1 MVTIKEAELLTGITR
16 QNIRYYEKMGLI
28 HPSREKENQYR
39 KYNKDDIRRLK
50 LIYMFRKLDM
60 PLEEIQQILDG
71 RKDLQEALEQQKEQL
86 RQKQQKLAAALSFC
100 GEIQETELTDLNV
113 DLYLQKMEAEEKQGN
128 KFADI
133 LDDYKK
139 VVESESI
146 RTYRI
151 LRKISQILIP
161 LCLLLLIMLP
171 TILQI
176 RGDNH
181 LEVIASVL
189 GILGMLAYIIYFAIL
204 YKNYRE

>member
-28 HPSREKENQYR
+28 YPNREKENQYR

-100 GEIQETELTDLNV
+100 GEIQETIYE
-113 DLYLQKMEAEEKQGN
+113 
-128 KFADI
+128 
-133 LDDYKK
+133 
-139 VVESESI
+139 
-146 RTYRI
+146 
-151 LRKISQILIP
+151 
-161 LCLLLLIMLP
+161 
-171 TILQI
+171 
-176 RGDNH
+176 
-181 LEVIASVL
+181 
-189 GILGMLAYIIYFAIL
+189 IIF
-204 YKNYRE
+204 

>member
-86 RQKQQKLAAALSFC
+86 RQKQQKLAAALF
-100 GEIQETELTDLNV
+100 LLW
-113 DLYLQKMEAEEKQGN
+113 GN
-128 KFADI
+128 TGN
-133 LDDYKK
+133 
-139 VVESESI
+139 
-146 RTYRI
+146 RTYRSECGS
-151 LRKISQILIP
+151 LSAENGSRRK
-161 LCLLLLIMLP
+161 
-171 TILQI
+171 T
-176 RGDNH
+176 G
-181 LEVIASVL
+181 
-189 GILGMLAYIIYFAIL
+189 
-204 YKNYRE
+204 K

>member
-39 KYNKDDIRRLK
+39 KYNKEDIRRLK

-86 RQKQQKLAAALSFC
+86 RQKRQKLEAALSFC

-113 DLYLQKMEAEEKQGN
+113 DLYLAENG
-128 KFADI
+128 
-133 LDDYKK
+133 
-139 VVESESI
+139 S
-146 RTYRI
+146 R
-151 LRKISQILIP
+151 RK
-161 LCLLLLIMLP
+161 
-171 TILQI
+171 T
-176 RGDNH
+176 G
-181 LEVIASVL
+181 
-189 GILGMLAYIIYFAIL
+189 
-204 YKNYRE
+204 K

>member
-28 HPSREKENQYR
+28 YPSREKENQYR

-100 GEIQETELTDLNV
+100 GEVQETELTDLNV
-113 DLYLQKMEAEEKQGN
+113 DLYLHKMEAEEKQGN

-133 LDDYKK
+133 LDDYKRLWK
-139 VVESESI
+139 VKVFE
-146 RTYRI
+146 
-151 LRKISQILIP
+151 P
-161 LCLLLLIMLP
+161 
-171 TILQI
+171 
-176 RGDNH
+176 
-181 LEVIASVL
+181 SVSRRM
-189 GILGMLAYIIYFAIL
+189 IFVPHPD
-204 YKNYRE
+204 R